1 MVDLSENIWERIQML
16 IDILFDL
23 FIMIALL
30 FGFYIIDLVLIY
42 CGFEHNLIS
51 KMLHNFI
58 HPVMMLSF
66 FSISIMRIFNDYLP
80 KPSPDSRFEFMYEDD
95 ENNE

>member
-1 MVDLSENIWERIQML
+1 MMNLSKNIWERIQML

-23 FIMIALL
+23 FIMIILL

-51 KMLHNFI
+51 KMLHNFM
-58 HPVMMLSF
+58 HPVMMFSF
-66 FSISIMRIFNDYLP
+66 FLISIIRIFNDYLP
-80 KPSPDSRFEFMYEDD
+80 KPSLDSRFEFVYEND
-95 ENNE
+95 EE

>member
-1 MVDLSENIWERIQML
+1 MMNLSENIWERIQML

-23 FIMIALL
+23 FIMIILL

-51 KMLHNFI
+51 KMLHNFM
-58 HPVMMLSF
+58 HPIMIFSF
-66 FSISIMRIFNDYLP
+66 FLISIIRIFNDYLP
-80 KPSPDSRFEFMYEDD
+80 KPSLDSRFEFVYEND
-95 ENNE
+95 EE